1 LDETNGE
8 KSRFSWLPK
17 DVSEWD
23 MPLYETMDEVS
34 SEAVLTTENEKA
46 PLAAAL
52 TRLCLQTRAMLS
64 MLRVPKDELDDIR
77 EEEEKRLSKE
87 SLPSSL
93 MFCKGE
99 ASW

>member
-1 LDETNGE
+1 
-8 KSRFSWLPK
+8 
-17 DVSEWD
+17 

-64 MLRVPKDELDDIR
+64 MLCVPKDELVNKTPRQAVEIED
-77 EEEEKRLSKE
+77 
-87 SLPSSL
+87 
-93 MFCKGE
+93 
-99 ASW
+99 

>member
-1 LDETNGE
+1 
-8 KSRFSWLPK
+8 
-17 DVSEWD
+17 

-64 MLRVPKDELDDIR
+64 MLCVPKD
-77 EEEEKRLSKE
+77 
-87 SLPSSL
+87 
-93 MFCKGE
+93 
-99 ASW
+99 